1 MLELNREDL
10 IHIYQGLELKKSV
23 LRTTIDTHTSSVDQ
37 AKVTTK
43 MVEIQHL
50 ILRVQAELDIF
61 RKTSQLF
68 PEEES

>member
-1 MLELNREDL
+1 MPEFSRDEL

-43 MVEIQHL
+43 MMEIQHL
-50 ILRVQAELDIF
+50 ISRIQCELRIF

>member
-37 AKVTTK
+37 ARVTTK
-43 MVEIQHL
+43 MMEIQHL
-50 ILRVQAELDIF
+50 MLRIQCELGTF